1 MSCQIDE
8 QDVRGIISLIG
19 SVAMGQASHNDRRE
33 LLMDGLAELIE
44 ADAWLWFTSAHTTA
58 GEQPVLTFLLRNG
71 LSDEQ
76 FTLLMSASELPDTAQ
91 VIAPFFDDFNQTGGL
106 TTRLRQQIVSTSDF
120 EKSGAFK
127 LWQAANIGPA
137 ILSCR
142 STADGQVSML
152 AFYRS
157 ADRAF
162 FTERDSR
169 VSHIVLSESPSLYE
183 NISPASLNGEVR
195 ALSSRLRE
203 VLNCLIQVFSR
214 KEIANLLGLSVHTVS
229 DYISTIYKR
238 FKVHSHADLIRRF
251 FTGDGGDLPL
261 R

>member
-19 SVAMGQASHNDRRE
+19 SVAMGQASHNDRRK

-106 TTRLRQQIVSTSDF
+106 TTLFANRLFQLLILRNLGPSSYGRLQISALRFFHAGLLQTV
-120 EKSGAFK
+120 
-127 LWQAANIGPA
+127 
-137 ILSCR
+137 
-142 STADGQVSML
+142 
-152 AFYRS
+152 RS
-157 ADRAF
+157 A
-162 FTERDSR
+162 
-169 VSHIVLSESPSLYE
+169 
-183 NISPASLNGEVR
+183 
-195 ALSSRLRE
+195 
-203 VLNCLIQVFSR
+203 C
-214 KEIANLLGLSVHTVS
+214 
-229 DYISTIYKR
+229 
-238 FKVHSHADLIRRF
+238 
-251 FTGDGGDLPL
+251 
-261 R
+261 

>member
-19 SVAMGQASHNDRRE
+19 SVAMGQASHNDRRK
-33 LLMDGLAELIE
+33 LLMDGLADLIE

-76 FTLLMSASELPDTAQ
+76 
-91 VIAPFFDDFNQTGGL
+91 
-106 TTRLRQQIVSTSDF
+106 
-120 EKSGAFK
+120 FK